1 VADADEDREAAA
13 WAELVAA
20 YGEELPVGDAVP
32 WPDAENVP
40 GGDAGDAADGP
51 GPGPGDADSDG
62 TDSTDA
68 DRKKPARLDPAL
80 LPPPGVIV
88 VHPVISG
95 PRDYSV
101 ADDPDDDHYEPPEPP
116 PLPSLDVTGKFAWI
130 AVLGGP
136 LLIFGYVVSGTPM
149 PWWALLI
156 GIAGFLGGFG
166 TLIARMR
173 TDDEVDDRPDG
184 GAVV

>member
-1 VADADEDREAAA
+1 
-13 WAELVAA
+13 
-20 YGEELPVGDAVP
+20 
-32 WPDAENVP
+32 
-40 GGDAGDAADGP
+40 
-51 GPGPGDADSDG
+51 
-62 TDSTDA
+62 
-68 DRKKPARLDPAL
+68 
-80 LPPPGVIV
+80 VIV